1 VKRRSATPVSGAQ
14 ASIFKRAQEAVDQA
28 LPLLDGLVPLKAEAA
43 GEDVEAIKTIV
54 RKQMLAL
61 VEELGRPGGP
71 RVPRVGQLFRLLGG
85 TNIGDRANVHTDSI
99 GGTLGTLRDQFG
111 FTCLVEEDEQ
121 NFTNFRILADYI
133 ISLAQT
139 WFSVRR
145 LARKRY

>member
-1 VKRRSATPVSGAQ
+1 MHRRSATSVSGRQ
-14 ASIFKRAQEAVDQA
+14 ASIFTRARQAVDQA
-28 LPLLDGLVPLKAEAA
+28 LPLLNALTPLKPDASD
-43 GEDVEAIKTIV
+43 DVEAIKTIV

-71 RVPRVGQLFRLLGG
+71 RVPRVGQLFRLLAGP
-85 TNIGDRANVHTDSI
+85 NIGDRANVHTDSI